1 MPKMKTH
8 KATVKRLKVSGSGKL
23 MHKQSGIG
31 HILSKKS
38 KKRKRKLAILKPVA
52 ACDTP
57 RFKKLISP
65 GGKI

>member
-8 KATVKRLKVSGSGKL
+8 KATAKRIKVTGTGKL
-23 MHKQSGIG
+23 MHKQAGQA

-38 KKRKRKLAILKPVA
+38 SKRKRKLAILKQISSV
-52 ACDTP
+52 DTP
-57 RFKKLISP
+57 RMAKLISP

>member
-8 KATVKRLKVSGSGKL
+8 KATAKRLKVSGSGKL

-38 KKRKRKLAILKPVA
+38 KKRKRKLAILKQVA
-52 ACDTP
+52 ASDSP
-57 RFKKLISP
+57 RLKKLISP

>member
-8 KATVKRLKVSGSGKL
+8 KATAKRLKVTGSGKL
-23 MHKQSGIG
+23 MHKQSGTG

-52 ACDTP
+52 KSDVP
-57 RFKKLISP
+57 RLKKLIS
-65 GGKI
+65 GGKV